1 MVKRNL
7 GAALPLALLALAGC
21 HGGPKGGVFAAGRGS
36 PNEFAVGRAAP
47 LVVPPDFALV
57 PPRPGQ
63 PRPQEADSS
72 TQALNALFGGQR
84 PASAGES
91 ALTSAAGPSPTA
103 GIRSEA
109 GDPGTTVVNKG
120 STTRDILNAPP
131 TANAQAN
138 ATTPGAG
145 TAAGSDTPHA
155 AATNAQG
162 TAPQGSVPH

>member
-7 GAALPLALLALAGC
+7 AAALALLALVGC
-21 HGGPKGGVFAAGRGS
+21 NGGRKGVFAAGKGA

-72 TQALNALFGGQR
+72 TQALSALFGGQR
-84 PASAGES
+84 PVSQGEG
-91 ALTSAAGPSPTA
+91 ALTAAAGAAAPP

-109 GDPGTTVVNKG
+109 GDPNTTVVNKG
-120 STTRDILNAPP
+120 STTRDILKAPP
-131 TANAQAN
+131 SSNTQAN
-138 ATTPGAG
+138 ASAGDTAQGAATPPA
-145 TAAGSDTPHA
+145 A
-155 AATNAQG
+155 AATNPSG
-162 TAPQGSVPH
+162 TAPQGSVPR